1 MLPAYAHKSMDVW
14 IIFWLLLFVIIFE
27 IILFIIGVIFEIET
41 GSYYVAMASLELI
54 M

>member
-1 MLPAYAHKSMDVW
+1 MYG
-14 IIFWLLLFVIIFE
+14 LFFDFSYLVIIFE
-27 IILFIIGVIFEIET
+27 IILFIIIVIFEIEI